1 MPPLAG
7 RNLNPRQTP
16 QHGYDE
22 VPGTSTGAPTNESVK
37 TTYNKPSATQATP
50 RVGKP
55 ISLRYPLENQDR
67 YAASIKFEVHSVD
80 PYLVDAAGAQSLMKN
95 RFLGQ
100 MIGAA
105 TGGVSE
111 SQATKASK
119 DEDAAAHDAAIAKA
133 KKDNQ
138 DAVQS
143 GGITNRDL
151 GMTTKPLNRVAK
163 LYFPL
168 AVQQTDTAQYTEA
181 NLGTGGA
188 TALGALSSGSSL
200 MRSLYRGS
208 TEGLVDV
215 FNLVKGQASQEA
227 AQLAAARI
235 VQKFQGSGLGQAA
248 QIGLQVRI
256 NPNSRT
262 MFQGVTLRQFS
273 FLFKFIAKSANEAE
287 EIRQLIKLFRSELYP
302 ESLGSRLGLPLGY
315 KFPNLFKITY
325 QYNDRANPFMPQ
337 PLMCYLRDVNT
348 TYNPTSMSW
357 HEDGAPSEV
366 DMTLSFQEFRGL
378 TKNDIING
386 SDGAMT
392 YGGPH

>member
-22 VPGTSTGAPTNESVK
+22 VPLTSTGAPTNDTVK
-37 TTYNKPSATQATP
+37 TTYNKPAQSEAAPRLGTP
-50 RVGKP
+50 V
-55 ISLRYPLENQDR
+55 SLRYPLENQER

-100 MIGAA
+100 MMGAA

-111 SQATKASK
+111 SQGTVASK
-119 DEDAAAHDAAIAKA
+119 QENAKDHEKNIQKA
-133 KKDNQ
+133 KKDNS

-168 AVQQTDTAQYTEA
+168 AVQSQDNAQYTEA
-181 NLGTGGA
+181 SLGPGGA
-188 TALGALSSGSSL
+188 AALGALGSGSSL

-315 KFPNLFKITY
+315 KFPHLFKITY
-325 QYNDRANPFMPQ
+325 QYNDRANPYLPQ

-348 TYNPTSMSW
+348 TYNPTSMSF
-357 HEDGAPSEV
+357 HEDGAPTEI

-386 SDGAMT
+386 SDGSMT

>member
-1 MPPLAG
+1 MPPYAG

-22 VPGTSTGAPTNESVK
+22 VPGTSTGASDNNTV
-37 TTYNKPSATQATP
+37 TTVYNKKTSSEAKPS
-50 RVGKP
+50 VSKP
-55 ISLRYPLENQDR
+55 VSLRYPLENQDR
-67 YAASIKFEVHSVD
+67 YAASIKFEVHTVN
-80 PYLVDAAGAQSLMKN
+80 PYMINQSGAESLLN
-95 RFLGQ
+95 QRFLAQ
-100 MIGAA
+100 MTGAA
-105 TGGVSE
+105 TSGVSE
-111 SQATKASK
+111 SQAQVDQK
-119 DEDAAAHDAAIAKA
+119 DKDQAAHDAAIAKA
-133 KKDNQ
+133 KKDNLEAQ
-138 DAVQS
+138 RS
-143 GGITNRDL
+143 GSITNRDL

-168 AVQQTDTAQYTEA
+168 AVQSQDNAQYTEA
-181 NLGTGGA
+181 NLGPGGA
-188 TALGALSSGSSL
+188 TALGAMRDGSGIMS
-200 MRSLYRGS
+200 SLYRGS

-235 VQKFQGSGLGQAA
+235 VQKFQGTGLGQAA

-262 MFQGVTLRQFS
+262 MFQGVTIRQFS

-325 QYNDRANPFMPQ
+325 QYNDRANPYMPQ
-337 PLMCYLRDVNT
+337 PLLCYLRDVNT
-348 TYNPTSMSW
+348 TYNPQSMSW
-357 HEDGAPSEV
+357 HEDGAPTEI

-378 TKNDIING
+378 TKQDIESG
-386 SDGAMT
+386 SDGTIT
-392 YGGPH
+392 YGGAH